1 MRLLRVGEL
10 GQERP
15 AVLDNKGQIRD
26 LSSVISDISATT
38 LEAIA
43 QGALN
48 NLDLSA
54 LPAIDKEERIGACIS
69 GVGKLIGIGLNYS
82 DHAAEAVMDIPS
94 EPIVFMKATTAI
106 CGAGDPIEIPRLGEK
121 TDWEVELGI
130 VIGQRA
136 KYVSVEEANTYIAG
150 YCLVND
156 ISERSFQLEHQGQ
169 WVKGKSHDSFAP
181 IGPWLV
187 TRDEIEDPQ
196 NLQLWTEINGE
207 RVQDGNT
214 NKMVFNVREIVSYL
228 SQFMTLEP
236 GDLIST
242 GTPPGVGMGLK
253 PARYLKTGDQV
264 RVGIEGLGEQSQIC
278 IPAT

>member
-38 LEAIA
+38 L
-43 QGALN
+43 
-48 NLDLSA
+48 DLSE
-54 LPAIDKEERIGACIS
+54 LPAIDKEERIGPCIS

-82 DHAAEAVMDIPS
+82 DHAAEAGMDIPS

-130 VIGQRA
+130 VIGKRA
-136 KYVSVEEANTYIAG
+136 KYVSVEEADTYIAG